1 MILMTSLKN
10 ADFDTK
16 LNDVTSS
23 KKELNELSRKS

>member
-1 MILMTSLKN
+1 MTSLKN